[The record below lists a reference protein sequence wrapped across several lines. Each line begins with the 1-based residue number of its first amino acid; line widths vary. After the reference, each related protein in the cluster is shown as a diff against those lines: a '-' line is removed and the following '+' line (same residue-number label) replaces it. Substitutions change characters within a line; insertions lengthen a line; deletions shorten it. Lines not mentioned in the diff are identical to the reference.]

1 MNQRLSIPVYA
12 LLHIAAVTV
21 AAIAVARDFH
31 LASFVGGIVIAV
43 ALSDASRFFNPTQG
57 HTS

>member
-1 MNQRLSIPVYA
+1 MNQRLSVPVYA

-31 LASFVGGIVIAV
+31 LTSFIGGIVIAV
-43 ALSDASRFFNPTQG
+43 AMGDAYRFFNPTKG
-57 HTS
+57 HTP